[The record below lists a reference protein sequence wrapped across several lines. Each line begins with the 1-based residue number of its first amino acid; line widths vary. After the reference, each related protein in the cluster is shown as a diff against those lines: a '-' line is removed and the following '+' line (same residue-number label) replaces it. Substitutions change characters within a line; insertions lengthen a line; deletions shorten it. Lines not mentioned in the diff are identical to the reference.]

1 MATKE
6 AHSRANIEYNK
17 RQYNI
22 MIRPPKELGA
32 KIREAAKEHGMSVQA
47 FVLQTLYARIGID
60 TVGVV
65 KNPESA
71 PLTEEK
77 PSCSISPALKQA
89 IKKSIQDAVQNF
101 SEDECNK
108 LRDEFEK
115 LVFETFV
122 EESRKPK
129 KPSLDDKKKEE
140 PSKEDAEAN
149 ECVCESLL

>member
-17 RQYNI
+17 RQDNI

>member
-22 MIRPPKELGA
+22 MIRPPTELGA

>member
-17 RQYNI
+17 RQDNI
-22 MIRPPKELGA
+22 MIRPPKEMGA

-60 TVGVV
+60 TTGVV
-65 KNPESA
+65 KNIEGA

-77 PSCSISPALKQA
+77 PSYSISPSLKCA

-101 SEDECNK
+101 SEEECDK
-108 LRDEFEK
+108 LRNEFEK

-122 EESRKPK
+122 EESRKQK
-129 KPSLDDKKKEE
+129 KSSSDKKNNEE
-140 PSKEDAEAN
+140 PPKEDADAN
-149 ECVCESLL
+149 ECICQSLL